1 MKAEV
6 KCQVCGQTNWC
17 NLPMA
22 QEEKSVTT
30 SGIIVDQPLGKTQC
44 LNCGL
49 VQRTHESFM
58 GLSNFYEQDYKNYF
72 DRPGAASYDLPRYR
86 AMANWIYE
94 VVKSFNPK
102 NILDVGCGR
111 GWTITELKKLF
122 PNSQF
127 TGVEPSIHNADKAS
141 ESGLKVHN
149 GFVSTLK
156 DKLEKY
162 NLIYSTNVLQHVTN
176 IENFISDLLE
186 HLTDD
191 GIILITC
198 PNSTM
203 PSSEMMFCDQNFSF
217 APIHLFKIAEKL
229 NLNIVNWKEAP
240 SDILSLS
247 EKQLIVLSKN
257 KNNLNLFTGKIEDFD
272 VKKNIVER
280 EHYLNSWKTLDTIIN
295 DRLADSGSIYN
306 FGSSMWSY
314 LLRAYCPKYW
324 DRVLNCTIE
333 NVTGTFADKKVI
345 PINEIKFKQND
356 TLVLGVN
363 PTYQIMLKEKL
374 KIYCKNIV
382 TWHDIINK

>member
-6 KCQVCGQTNWC
+6 KCQVCGQTNWR

-22 QEEKSVTT
+22 QEGRSVTT
-30 SGIIVDQPLGKTQC
+30 SGIIVDQPLGKAQC

-58 GLSNFYEQDYKNYF
+58 GLGNFYEQDYKNYF

-111 GWTITELKKLF
+111 GWTITELKKLLQ
-122 PNSQF
+122 NSQF
-127 TGVEPSIHNADKAS
+127 TGVEPSIHNADKAN
-141 ESGLKVHN
+141 EGGLKVYN

-162 NLIYSTNVLQHVTN
+162 DLIYSTNVLQHVTN
-176 IENFISDLLE
+176 PENFISDLLE

-198 PNSTM
+198 PNSTI
-203 PSSEMMFCDQNFSF
+203 PGSEMLFCDQNFSF

-229 NLNIVNWKEAP
+229 NLHVLNWKDAP
-240 SDILSLS
+240 ANELSLS

-257 KNNLNLFTGKIEDFD
+257 KKNTSSLPDSIKNFD
-272 VKKNIVER
+272 IVKNISER
-280 EHYLNSWKTLDTIIN
+280 VNYLNNWKALDAIIN
-295 DRLADSGSIYN
+295 NRLSNSGTIYN

-324 DRVLNCTIE
+324 ERVLSCTIE
-333 NVTGTFADKKVI
+333 KVSGTFADKKVI
-345 PINEIKFKQND
+345 PINEIKFKEND
-356 TLVLGVN
+356 FLSLGVN
-363 PTYQIMLKEKL
+363 PTYQMMLKEKL
-374 KIYCKNIV
+374 KPFCENIV
-382 TWHDIINK
+382 TWNDVIEK